1 MPAVQSYDDGAGV
14 AWRVINVQ
22 DGQGQ
27 DATGRYVNGKTVT
40 FQLSTG
46 HSGTVFVP
54 GGQSDVATVRAMVQQ
69 EAANLAAIT
78 ALSSG

>member
-1 MPAVQSYDDGAGV
+1 MPAIQPYNEGAGV

-40 FQLSTG
+40 YQLASG

-54 GGQSDVATVRAMVQQ
+54 NGQADPDTVRAMVQQ
-69 EAANLAAIT
+69 EAANLAAI
-78 ALSSG
+78 ANLQSG